1 MLNRD
6 RFFPAARAGA
16 FGGTLTQGQV
26 DGLNILL
33 DAWERRANPD
43 LRQLAYMLATTKHE
57 TGHTMQPINEYGGD
71 AYFFRMYDRDGE
83 RPEVARA
90 LGNIATGDGV
100 RFHGRGYVQLTGRT
114 NYHKLGLLLDVDLVG
129 DPDLALDPDVAA
141 VILMEGMERG
151 LFTGVGLS
159 RYFNPVACDWI
170 NARRII
176 NGLDCAERIA
186 EIAKAFFV
194 ALDGAR

>member
-16 FGGTLTQGQV
+16 FGGRLTQQQV
-26 DGLNILL
+26 DGLNVIL
-33 DAWERRANPD
+33 DAWERRSNPD
-43 LRQLAYMLATTKHE
+43 LRHLAYMLATTKWE
-57 TGHTMQPINEYGGD
+57 TAHTMAPINERGGD
-71 AYFFRMYDRDGE
+71 AYFFRMYDRNGE

-90 LGNIATGDGV
+90 LGNIAAGDGA

-114 NYHKLGLLLDVDLVG
+114 NYHHMSKVVGVDLVEN
-129 DPDLALDPDVAA
+129 PDLALDPDVAA

-151 LFTGVGLS
+151 MFTGVGLG
-159 RYFNPVACDWI
+159 RYFNAITCDWV

-176 NGLDCAERIA
+176 NGTDCAEQIA
-186 EIAKAFFV
+186 EIARGFNI

>member
-1 MLNRD
+1 MIDRD

-26 DGLNILL
+26 DGINAIL
-33 DAWERRANPD
+33 DAWDRRTNTD

-57 TGHTMQPINEYGGD
+57 TAHTMQPINEHGGD

-83 RPEVARA
+83 RPEVARQ
-90 LGNIATGDGV
+90 LGNIASGDGA

-114 NYHKLGLLLDVDLVG
+114 NYHKMSALVGADLVAN
-129 DPDLALDPDVAA
+129 PDLALEPDVAA

-151 LFTGVGLS
+151 MFTGVGLS
-159 RYFNPVACDWI
+159 RYFNPMACDWVQ
-170 NARRII
+170 ARRII
-176 NGLDCAERIA
+176 NGTDCAAQIA
-186 EIAKAFFV
+186 EIAKAFNV

>member
-1 MLNRD
+1 MINRD

-16 FGGTLTQGQV
+16 FGGSLTQGQV
-26 DGLNILL
+26 DGLNSIL
-33 DAWERRANPD
+33 DAWERRTNPD

-57 TGHTMQPINEYGGD
+57 TAHTMQPIGEHGGD
-71 AYFFRMYDRDGE
+71 AYFFRMYDRDSE

-90 LGNIATGDGV
+90 LGNIAAGDGV

-114 NYHKLGLLLDVDLVG
+114 NYHRMSKVVGADLVEN
-129 DPDLALDPDVAA
+129 PDLALDPDVAA

-151 LFTGVGLS
+151 MFTGVGLS
-159 RYFNPVACDWI
+159 RYFNPVACDWVG
-170 NARRII
+170 ARRII
-176 NGLDCAERIA
+176 NGTDCAAQIA
-186 EIAKAFFV
+186 EIAKAFNV